1 MHRETLEDTRRSPFA
16 EKYMSI
22 VLAISLSAETHNRI
36 VLALEGRD
44 GPNSHDKAGRLMA
57 QVCPGRCSNWRAS
70 GSSTSD
76 LITLTL
82 RSPCRLPL
90 SLLGAGPGFRHEHQG
105 PFSSFESQR
114 FGQGWNLES
123 RGVSVF
129 CANAWFD
136 SGYMSHGGR
145 RPPIVH
151 LVLLKRSLANH
162 PTHSGPSD
170 NPPGRSPSAPVH
182 CVGPGEH
189 SGPSSASHGEDWSPP
204 RGHDHWL

>member
-1 MHRETLEDTRRSPFA
+1 MTVQTVTTKQGVSWRKFVPGDVRIGEPRGA
-16 EKYMSI
+16 
-22 VLAISLSAETHNRI
+22 VLRISS
-36 VLALEGRD
+36 
-44 GPNSHDKAGRLMA
+44 RLLFVHHVAYRGM
-57 QVCPGRCSNWRAS
+57 
-70 GSSTSD
+70 
-76 LITLTL
+76 
-82 RSPCRLPL
+82 

-123 RGVSVF
+123 RGVSEF

-170 NPPGRSPSAPVH
+170 NPPGRSPSAHVH

-189 SGPSSASHGEDWSPP
+189 SGPSSTSHGEDWSPP